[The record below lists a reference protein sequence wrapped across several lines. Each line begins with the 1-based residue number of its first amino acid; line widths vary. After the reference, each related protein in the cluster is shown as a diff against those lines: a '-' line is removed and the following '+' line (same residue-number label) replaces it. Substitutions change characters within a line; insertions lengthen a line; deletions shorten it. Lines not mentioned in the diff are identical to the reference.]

1 DGPSNDT
8 NSPGRTL
15 RSRRSSATTPFA
27 KVLPTLWSATTGAP
41 DLEGS
46 TGTLH
51 CSLCGATDDRSLFPQ
66 SDLGHERD
74 PTLYF
79 GGVEFGKRLDA
90 EPGGLEADG
99 AEFLPDVLLFDDLG
113 DGRAEHGAR
122 ILRHLRMPIDADPA
136 VRPDAGTPCF
146 LEGGPWRDA
155 RRTLRPP
162 HGGPFDQPGLI
173 CSITTGNTSMSRSME
188 PPMRSLSA
196 AGPPRYGTCTNLVP
210 VSFMNNSTA
219 R

>member
-1 DGPSNDT
+1 GARRRWGATAAQGISVGSWNTKPMRRGAAALAASASSHSTVPLVGSLKPAMMRSAVDLPQPDGPSNDT

-15 RSRRSSATTPFA
+15 RSRRSRATTPFA
-27 KVLPTLWSATTGAP
+27 KVLPTLLSATTGAP

-99 AEFLPDVLLFDDLG
+99 AEFLP
-113 DGRAEHGAR
+113 
-122 ILRHLRMPIDADPA
+122 
-136 VRPDAGTPCF
+136 
-146 LEGGPWRDA
+146 
-155 RRTLRPP
+155 
-162 HGGPFDQPGLI
+162 
-173 CSITTGNTSMSRSME
+173 
-188 PPMRSLSA
+188 
-196 AGPPRYGTCTNLVP
+196 
-210 VSFMNNSTA
+210 
-219 R
+219 

>member
-1 DGPSNDT
+1 GGCLWAKAERPTRARAASTRAGAFGSSPANFSGRRTFAATVAQGISVGSWNTKPMRRGPAALAASASSHSTVPLVGSLQPPMMRSAVDWPQPDGPSNDT

-79 GGVEFGKRLDA
+79 
-90 EPGGLEADG
+90 
-99 AEFLPDVLLFDDLG
+99 
-113 DGRAEHGAR
+113 
-122 ILRHLRMPIDADPA
+122 
-136 VRPDAGTPCF
+136 
-146 LEGGPWRDA
+146 
-155 RRTLRPP
+155 
-162 HGGPFDQPGLI
+162 
-173 CSITTGNTSMSRSME
+173 
-188 PPMRSLSA
+188 
-196 AGPPRYGTCTNLVP
+196 
-210 VSFMNNSTA
+210 
-219 R
+219 